1 MPQLTIGLTGGIAS
15 GKSLV
20 ETQFRALGV
29 PVLDADQVSRD
40 VVAPPSA
47 ALDEVARQFGPE
59 FIMAD
64 GGLDRRR
71 MRELVFTDPG
81 AKKQLESILH
91 PHIRQRL
98 MQWREAQTAPYCII
112 SVAILLEAG
121 MDSLVDRVLVVDVPV
136 ETQLARLISRDNIIE
151 ALASSMIATQTQRD
165 IRLKAAHDVIQN
177 TGTPVQTQAEV
188 ARLHRVYLEL
198 AGARA

>member
-20 ETQFRALGV
+20 EAHFRALGV

-47 ALDEVARQFGPE
+47 ALNEVAQQFGAEFLTPE
-59 FIMAD
+59 GA
-64 GGLDRRR
+64 LDRRR
-71 MRELVFTDPG
+71 MRERVFTDPD
-81 AKKQLESILH
+81 AKKRLESILH

-98 MQWREAQTAPYCII
+98 LQWRDAQTAPYCII

-121 MDSLVDRVLVVDVPV
+121 MTTLVDRVLVVDVPV
-136 ETQLARLISRDNIIE
+136 ETQLARLILRDNIVE
-151 ALASSMIATQTQRD
+151 ALANNMIATQTQRD
-165 IRLKAAHDVIQN
+165 VRLSAAHDVIQN
-177 TGTPVQTQAEV
+177 TGTPEQTRHEV
-188 ARLHRVYLEL
+188 ERLHHLYLEL
-198 AGARA
+198 AGARG

>member
-20 ETQFRALGV
+20 ESQFRALGA

-40 VVAPPSA
+40 VVAPPST
-47 ALDEVARQFGPE
+47 ALDEVARQFGAE
-59 FIMAD
+59 FILSD

-71 MRELVFTDPG
+71 MREKVFTDSE
-81 AKKQLESILH
+81 AKKRLESILH

-98 MQWREAQTAPYCII
+98 LQWRDAQTAPYCII

-121 MDSLVDRVLVVDVPV
+121 MNSLVDRVLVVDVPV
-136 ETQLARLISRDNIIE
+136 ETQMARLVSRDNIIE
-151 ALASSMIATQTQRD
+151 ALASSMIAAQTRRD
-165 IRLKAAHDVIQN
+165 VRLNAAHDVIHN
-177 TGTPVQTQAEV
+177 TGTPEETRQEV
-188 ARLHRVYLEL
+188 ERLHRLYLEL
-198 AGARA
+198 AKS

>member
-20 ETQFRALGV
+20 EAQFRALNV

-47 ALDEVARQFGPE
+47 ALDEIAQQFGTE
-59 FIMAD
+59 FITPE

-81 AKKQLESILH
+81 AKKRLESILH

-98 MQWREAQTAPYCII
+98 LQWRDAQTAPYCII

-121 MDSLVDRVLVVDVPV
+121 MNSLVDRVLVIDVPV

-151 ALASSMIATQTQRD
+151 TLASNMIATQTQRQV
-165 IRLKAAHDVIQN
+165 RLDAAHDVIQN
-177 TGTPVQTQAEV
+177 TGTPEQTQREV
-188 ARLHRVYLEL
+188 ERLHRLYLEL
-198 AGARA
+198 SGARN

>member
-20 ETQFRALGV
+20 EAQFRALNV

-47 ALDEVARQFGPE
+47 ALDEIAQQFGAE
-59 FIMAD
+59 FITPE

-81 AKKQLESILH
+81 AKKRLESILH

-98 MQWREAQTAPYCII
+98 LQWRNAQTAPYCII

-121 MDSLVDRVLVVDVPV
+121 MNSLVDRVLVIDVPV

-151 ALASSMIATQTQRD
+151 TLASNMIATQTQRQV
-165 IRLKAAHDVIQN
+165 RLDAAHDVIQN
-177 TGTPVQTQAEV
+177 TGTPEQTQREV
-188 ARLHRVYLEL
+188 ERLHRLYLEL
-198 AGARA
+198 SEARN

>member
-20 ETQFRALGV
+20 EAQFRLLGA

-47 ALDEVARQFGPE
+47 ALDEVARQFGAE
-59 FIMAD
+59 FILPD

-71 MRELVFTDPG
+71 MRELVFTDPS
-81 AKKQLESILH
+81 AKKRLESILH

-98 MQWREAQTAPYCII
+98 LEWRDAQTAPYCII

-121 MDSLVDRVLVVDVPV
+121 MNSLVDRVLVVDVPV
-136 ETQLARLISRDNIIE
+136 ETQLARLVSRDNILE

-165 IRLKAAHDVIQN
+165 IRLNAAHDVIQN
-177 TGTPVQTQAEV
+177 TGTPEQTQQEV
-188 ARLHRVYLEL
+188 ERLHHLYLGL
-198 AGARA
+198 AGAKN

>member
-1 MPQLTIGLTGGIAS
+1 MSQLTIGLTGGVAS

-20 ETQFRALGV
+20 ESQFRALGV

-47 ALDEVARQFGPE
+47 ALDEVARQFGAE
-59 FIMAD
+59 FITPE

-81 AKKQLESILH
+81 AKKRLEAILH

-98 MQWREAQTAPYCII
+98 LQWRDAQTAPYCMI

-121 MDSLVDRVLVVDVPV
+121 MNTLVDRVLVIDVPV
-136 ETQLARLISRDNIIE
+136 ETQLARLTSRDSITE
-151 ALASSMIATQTQRD
+151 TLANNMIATQTHRQV
-165 IRLKAAHDVIQN
+165 RLDAAHDVIQN
-177 TGTPVQTQAEV
+177 VGTPEQTRHEV
-188 ARLHRVYLEL
+188 EQLHRLYLEL
-198 AGARA
+198 AGAQS

>member
-20 ETQFRALGV
+20 ESQFRALGA

-47 ALDEVARQFGPE
+47 ALDEIARQFGAE
-59 FIMAD
+59 FILSD

-71 MRELVFTDPG
+71 MREKVFTDSE
-81 AKKQLESILH
+81 AKKRLESILH
-91 PHIRQRL
+91 PHIRHRL
-98 MQWREAQTAPYCII
+98 LQWRDAQTAPYCII

-121 MDSLVDRVLVVDVPV
+121 MNSLVDRVLVVDVPV
-136 ETQLARLISRDNIIE
+136 ETQMARLVSRDNIIE
-151 ALASSMIATQTQRD
+151 ALASSMIAAQTQRD
-165 IRLKAAHDVIQN
+165 VRLNAAHDVIHN
-177 TGTPVQTQAEV
+177 TGTPEETRQEV
-188 ARLHRVYLEL
+188 ERLHRLYLEL
-198 AGARA
+198 AKS

>member
-1 MPQLTIGLTGGIAS
+1 MSRLTIGLTGGVAS

-20 ETQFRALGV
+20 ESQFRALNV

-47 ALDEVARQFGPE
+47 ALDEVARQFGSE
-59 FIMAD
+59 FITPE

-81 AKKQLESILH
+81 AKKRLEAILH

-98 MQWREAQTAPYCII
+98 LQWRDAQTAPYCMI

-121 MDSLVDRVLVVDVPV
+121 MNTLVDRVLVIDVPV
-136 ETQLARLISRDNIIE
+136 ETQLARLTARDNITE
-151 ALASSMIATQTQRD
+151 TLANNMIATQTQRQV
-165 IRLKAAHDVIQN
+165 RLDAAHDVIQN
-177 TGTPVQTQAEV
+177 IGTPEQTRREV
-188 ARLHRVYLEL
+188 ERLHRLYLEL
-198 AGARA
+198 AGAQS

>member
-20 ETQFRALGV
+20 EAQFRALGA

-47 ALDEVARQFGPE
+47 ALDEIARQFGAE
-59 FIMAD
+59 FILPD
-64 GGLDRRR
+64 GNLDRRR
-71 MRELVFTDPG
+71 MRELVFNDAT
-81 AKKQLESILH
+81 AKKRLESILH

-98 MQWREAQTAPYCII
+98 LHWRDAQTAPYCII

-121 MDSLVDRVLVVDVPV
+121 MNSLVDRVLVVDVPV
-136 ETQLARLISRDNIIE
+136 ETQRARLISRDNIIE
-151 ALASSMIATQTQRD
+151 ALADNMIATQTQRH
-165 IRLKAAHDVIQN
+165 IRLNAAHDVILN
-177 TGTPVQTQAEV
+177 TGTPDQTRQEV
-188 ARLHRVYLEL
+188 GRLHQLYLEL
-198 AGARA
+198 AGTQG

>member
-20 ETQFRALGV
+20 EAQFRALGA

-47 ALDEVARQFGPE
+47 ALDEIVRQFGAE
-59 FIMAD
+59 FILPD
-64 GGLDRRR
+64 GNLDRRR
-71 MRELVFTDPG
+71 MRERVFNDPT
-81 AKKQLESILH
+81 AKRRLESILH

-98 MQWREAQTAPYCII
+98 LHWRDAQTAPYCII

-121 MDSLVDRVLVVDVPV
+121 MNSLVDRVLVVDVPV
-136 ETQLARLISRDNIIE
+136 ETQRARLISRDNIIE
-151 ALASSMIATQTQRD
+151 ALADNMIATQTQRH
-165 IRLKAAHDVIQN
+165 IRLNAAHDVILN
-177 TGTPVQTQAEV
+177 TGTPEQTRQEV
-188 ARLHRVYLEL
+188 GRLHQLYLEL
-198 AGARA
+198 AGTQG

>member
-1 MPQLTIGLTGGIAS
+1 MSQLTIGLTGGIAS

-20 ETQFRALGV
+20 EAQFRALGV

-47 ALDEVARQFGPE
+47 ALDEIAEKFGPE
-59 FIMAD
+59 FITPE

-71 MRELVFTDPG
+71 MRELVFTQAD
-81 AKKQLESILH
+81 AKRQLEGILH

-98 MQWREAQTAPYCII
+98 RQWLDAQTAPYCIV

-121 MDSLVDRVLVVDVPV
+121 MNKLVDRVLVVDVPV
-136 ETQLARLISRDNIIE
+136 ETQLARVMARDSITE
-151 ALASSMIATQTQRD
+151 VLANSMIATQTQRQV
-165 IRLKAAHDVIQN
+165 RLDAAHDVIQN
-177 TGTPVQTQAEV
+177 TGSPEQTLLEVQ
-188 ARLHRVYLEL
+188 RLHQLYLDL
-198 AGARA
+198 AGKLG

>member
-20 ETQFRALGV
+20 EAQFRALGV

-47 ALDEVARQFGPE
+47 ALDEIAQQFGAE
-59 FIMAD
+59 FITSE

-71 MRELVFTDPG
+71 MRELVFTDSG
-81 AKKQLESILH
+81 AKKRLESILH

-98 MQWREAQTAPYCII
+98 LQWRDAQITPYCII

-121 MDSLVDRVLVVDVPV
+121 MNSLVDRVLVIDVPV
-136 ETQLARLISRDNIIE
+136 ETQLERLISRDNIVE
-151 ALASSMIATQTQRD
+151 ALANNMIATQTQRQV
-165 IRLKAAHDVIQN
+165 RLDAAHDVIQN
-177 TGTPVQTQAEV
+177 TGTPEQTQREV
-188 ARLHRVYLEL
+188 ERLHRLYLEL
-198 AGARA
+198 AGARS